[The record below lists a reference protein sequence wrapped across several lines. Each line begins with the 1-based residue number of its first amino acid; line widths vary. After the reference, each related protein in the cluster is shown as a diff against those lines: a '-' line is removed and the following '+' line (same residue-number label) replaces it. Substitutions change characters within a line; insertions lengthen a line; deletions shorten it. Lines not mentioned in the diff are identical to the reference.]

1 MTLYDTII
9 VGAGPAGLTAA
20 LYTARRK
27 MKTLVI
33 SKDLGGQA
41 ALTDKIYNYPGL
53 MHAGGLALMKQFK
66 EQAASYGAEFVFNEV
81 KAIEQRDGNFLITTP
96 SEQYQAKTVILAF
109 GLTPRD
115 LGLPKEEQFKG
126 DSVFCAATEHGSRF
140 VGKDVV
146 VVGGGNSA
154 FDSILYLQ
162 PLARKIY
169 LVHRRDQFRGEEIT
183 FSQIQAFANVE
194 MVLNSEVVEILG
206 DEKLTGV
213 RVKNVKT
220 GETREIATDA
230 VCVNIGYTTAT
241 QWLGDLVDRN
251 ARGHLQISLDCETKT
266 PGLFAAGD
274 CTTAPYKQ
282 IITSGG
288 EGCKAALKCY
298 EYLMAKEGKRAV
310 MIDWS

>member
-1 MTLYDTII
+1 MTIYDTII
-9 VGAGPAGLTAA
+9 IGAGPAGLTAA

-41 ALTDKIYNYPGL
+41 ATTDKILNYPGV
-53 MHAGGLALMKQFK
+53 MQTGGLALMQQFK
-66 EQAASYGAEFVFNEV
+66 DQAAAYGAEFDFNEV
-81 KAIEQRDGNFLITTP
+81 RAIEQRDENFLITTP
-96 SEQYQAKTVILAF
+96 KQQYQAKTVILAF

-115 LGLPKEEQFKG
+115 MGLPKEEQFKG
-126 DSVFCAATEHGSRF
+126 DSVFCAVTEHGARYA
-140 VGKDVV
+140 GKDVAI
-146 VVGGGNSA
+146 VGGGNSA
-154 FDSILYLQ
+154 FDSVLYLA
-162 PLARKIY
+162 PIARKVY
-169 LVHRRDQFRGEEIT
+169 LIHRRDQFRGEEVTLDRIRSFT
-183 FSQIQAFANVE
+183 NLE
-194 MVLNSEVVEILG
+194 MVLNAEVAELQG
-206 DEKLTGV
+206 DGKLNGM
-213 RVKNVKT
+213 RVKDVKT
-220 GETREIATDA
+220 GEMRDISVDA

-241 QWLGDLVDRN
+241 QWLGDLVERN
-251 ARGHLQISLDCETKT
+251 ERGHLKITEHCETKT

>member
-1 MTLYDTII
+1 MII

-20 LYTARRK
+20 LYAARRK
-27 MKTLVI
+27 LKTLVI

-53 MHAGGLALMKQFK
+53 MMTGGLPLMKQFK
-66 EQAASYGAEFVFNEV
+66 EQAAAYGAEFHFNEV
-81 KAIEQRDGNFLITTP
+81 KSIAHADGVFTVATP
-96 SEQYQAKTVILAF
+96 KESFQSKTVILAF

-115 LGLPKEEQFKG
+115 LGLPKEEGWKG
-126 DSVFCAATEHGSRF
+126 NSIFCAVTEHGPRF
-140 VGKDVV
+140 AGKDVA

-154 FDSILYLQ
+154 FDSILFLQ
-162 PLARKIY
+162 PIAKKIY
-169 LVHRRDQFRGEEIT
+169 LIHRRDQFRGEEVT
-183 FSQIQAFANVE
+183 FAQIKAFPNVE
-194 MVLNSEVVEILG
+194 MVLNAEVTELLG
-206 DEKLTGV
+206 EDALSGV
-213 RVKNVKT
+213 RVKDVKT
-220 GETREIATDA
+220 GEQKEIAVDG

-241 QWLGDLVDRN
+241 SWLGDLVDRN
-251 ARGHLQISLDCETKT
+251 ARGHLQISIDCETKT

-288 EGCKAALKCY
+288 EGCKAALKAY
-298 EYLMAKEGKRAV
+298 EYLMAKDGKRAV